1 MLKSKKMFSGAGYLL
16 LIALAVG
23 FPLMTSNTYYITLF
37 CLAFIYMIAAFGLN
51 FITGMTGQ
59 MNLGTAGIFCL
70 GAYTSALLTTRLGI
84 SPWLA
89 MLAVIA
95 MGLIIGFGLGYPSL
109 RLKGVYLSLTTIAFG
124 EIVRQLV
131 NNMTNVTGGAQGVRQ
146 IPFYN
151 LFGFEINTRVRMYYF
166 LLVGVVL
173 FGFISWRIIHSKW
186 GRVFI
191 AVRDNIDAIDA
202 CGISS
207 ASVKIIAFTLA
218 AVFGTIAG
226 ALYAHYSSYI
236 NPSTFVLNLSVS
248 FVVMVMIGGSGTL
261 MGPIL
266 GAVIVSMLPEFLRFL
281 GNYYQITYYVLV
293 LLCTI
298 FIPGGICNLS
308 VFKKGQSVEKPATPK
323 NRGKE

>member
-1 MLKSKKMFSGAGYLL
+1 
-16 LIALAVG
+16 
-23 FPLMTSNTYYITLF
+23 
-37 CLAFIYMIAAFGLN
+37 
-51 FITGMTGQ
+51 
-59 MNLGTAGIFCL
+59 
-70 GAYTSALLTTRLGI
+70 
-84 SPWLA
+84 
-89 MLAVIA
+89 
-95 MGLIIGFGLGYPSL
+95 
-109 RLKGVYLSLTTIAFG
+109 
-124 EIVRQLV
+124 
-131 NNMTNVTGGAQGVRQ
+131 MTNVTGGAQGVRQ

-186 GRVFI
+186 GRVFF

-248 FVVMVMIGGSGTL
+248 FVVMVMIGG
-261 MGPIL
+261 
-266 GAVIVSMLPEFLRFL
+266 AER
-281 GNYYQITYYVLV
+281 
-293 LLCTI
+293 
-298 FIPGGICNLS
+298 
-308 VFKKGQSVEKPATPK
+308 
-323 NRGKE
+323 

>member
-1 MLKSKKMFSGAGYLL
+1 MLKSNKMFSGAGYLL

-166 LLVGVVL
+166 
-173 FGFISWRIIHSKW
+173 FA
-186 GRVFI
+186 GR
-191 AVRDNIDAIDA
+191 
-202 CGISS
+202 G
-207 ASVKIIAFTLA
+207 
-218 AVFGTIAG
+218 
-226 ALYAHYSSYI
+226 
-236 NPSTFVLNLSVS
+236 
-248 FVVMVMIGGSGTL
+248 
-261 MGPIL
+261 
-266 GAVIVSMLPEFLRFL
+266 GAVWVYLLAHHSFQV
-281 GNYYQITYYVLV
+281 GTCVL
-293 LLCTI
+293 CR
-298 FIPGGICNLS
+298 
-308 VFKKGQSVEKPATPK
+308 A
-323 NRGKE
+323 R

>member
-173 FGFISWRIIHSKW
+173 FGFISWRI
-186 GRVFI
+186 FI
-191 AVRDNIDAIDA
+191 
-202 CGISS
+202 
-207 ASVKIIAFTLA
+207 
-218 AVFGTIAG
+218 
-226 ALYAHYSSYI
+226 
-236 NPSTFVLNLSVS
+236 PS
-248 FVVMVMIGGSGTL
+248 
-261 MGPIL
+261 
-266 GAVIVSMLPEFLRFL
+266 GAVCSLPCAITSTLSTPAASAAPASKLSPLRWRLFLAPL
-281 GNYYQITYYVLV
+281 PA
-293 LLCTI
+293 LCMRTT
-298 FIPGGICNLS
+298 
-308 VFKKGQSVEKPATPK
+308 PATSTRPPLC
-323 NRGKE
+323 